1 MGMDVGGAGFL
12 TLAIGAL
19 LVGFSK
25 TGISGTATV
34 SVALFAMMLPARES
48 TGVLLLLLMTGDA
61 LAVWTYRRDAEW
73 SIIRRLLVPVA
84 VGIAVGVAFL
94 SRAPA
99 GWIAPVIGAI
109 VIVMSVLNALR
120 MWRARV
126 PRRARAVTPVGSVRA
141 TGAGG
146 IPPGGDAVARFFG
159 SMAGFTTMVA
169 NAGGPVM
176 TLYLLRSN
184 LEVTRFVGTMAW
196 FFATVNLVKLPF
208 SIGLGLIQ
216 PQRLELVAVL
226 IPLVLAGAA
235 AGRALVTRISRP
247 TFDVVILAVAFL
259 SGGWLLIG

>member
-1 MGMDVGGAGFL
+1 MDVGGAGFII
-12 TLAIGAL
+12 LAIGAL

-34 SVALFAMMLPARES
+34 SVALFAMVLPARES

-61 LAVWTYRRDAEW
+61 LAVWTYRGHAEW
-73 SIIRRLLVPVA
+73 SIIRRLLAPVA

-94 SRAPA
+94 AWAPA

-109 VIVMSVLNALR
+109 VMFMSALNALR
-120 MWRARV
+120 MWRARAS
-126 PRRARAVTPVGSVRA
+126 RRAKAAAPPAEGVRPMG
-141 TGAGG
+141 TG
-146 IPPGGDAVARFFG
+146 ISPGGDAVARFFG
-159 SMAGFTTMVA
+159 SLAGFTTMVA

-184 LEVTRFVGTMAW
+184 LEVTRFVGTLAW

-216 PQRLELVAVL
+216 PQRLELVVLL

-247 TFDVVILAVAFL
+247 AFDVVILAVAFL
-259 SGGWLLIG
+259 SGVWLLIG